1 MTYRSGFAILTTN
14 ESIIDLEDKVNSK
27 IIGAMLIL
35 GPILTMGVWI
45 VFDIDTSDMTP
56 SDQMATILAQSKKV
70 ELSSILN
77 VFGVMSMFTGLY
89 FLTRTLKSDNTVSN
103 TVSEIGGLL
112 LLLSVPVWV
121 VLVGSDISAIEI
133 AKKHGNEFGATI
145 IAASKSFQMVGIMM
159 VSGLFLLG
167 ISLILLNKYKRI
179 IGTLFVIA
187 SVCAFIDMVAD
198 TDAEVIA
205 MIGWMGMFLTT
216 LVLSLIHI

>member
-1 MTYRSGFAILTTN
+1 M
-14 ESIIDLEDKVNSK
+14 NSK

-216 LVLSLIHI
+216 LVTGILTTLQKEKQA

>member
-1 MTYRSGFAILTTN
+1 M
-14 ESIIDLEDKVNSK
+14 NSK
-27 IIGAMLIL
+27 VIGAMLIL

-45 VFDIDTSDMTP
+45 VLDVDTSDLTP

-70 ELSSILN
+70 ELGSILN

-187 SVCAFIDMVAD
+187 SVCAFIDMVAEP
-198 TDAEVIA
+198 DAEVIA

-216 LVLSLIHI
+216 LVTGILTTLQKEKQA

>member
-1 MTYRSGFAILTTN
+1 M
-14 ESIIDLEDKVNSK
+14 NSK

-103 TVSEIGGLL
+103 TASEIGGLL

-216 LVLSLIHI
+216 LVTGILTTLQKEKQA

>member
-1 MTYRSGFAILTTN
+1 M
-14 ESIIDLEDKVNSK
+14 NSK

-112 LLLSVPVWV
+112 LLLLRNLHRINFES
-121 VLVGSDISAIEI
+121 
-133 AKKHGNEFGATI
+133 
-145 IAASKSFQMVGIMM
+145 MM

-198 TDAEVIA
+198 PDAEVIA

-216 LVLSLIHI
+216 LVTGILTTLQKEKQA

>member
-1 MTYRSGFAILTTN
+1 
-14 ESIIDLEDKVNSK
+14 VNSK

-216 LVLSLIHI
+216 LVTGILTTLQKEKQA

>member
-1 MTYRSGFAILTTN
+1 M
-14 ESIIDLEDKVNSK
+14 NSK

-187 SVCAFIDMVAD
+187 SVCAFIDMV
-198 TDAEVIA
+198 TESDAEVIA

-216 LVLSLIHI
+216 LVTGILTTLQKEKQA

>member
-1 MTYRSGFAILTTN
+1 M
-14 ESIIDLEDKVNSK
+14 NSK
-27 IIGAMLIL
+27 VIGAMLIL

-45 VFDIDTSDMTP
+45 VLDVDTSDLTP

-70 ELSSILN
+70 ELGSILN

-133 AKKHGNEFGATI
+133 AKKHGNEFKTPINKPSRRDNFTKSMKTGTKRLLRD
-145 IAASKSFQMVGIMM
+145 AAIK
-159 VSGLFLLG
+159 
-167 ISLILLNKYKRI
+167 K
-179 IGTLFVIA
+179 TLPPTA
-187 SVCAFIDMVAD
+187 RA
-198 TDAEVIA
+198 
-205 MIGWMGMFLTT
+205 GNQ
-216 LVLSLIHI
+216 

>member
-1 MTYRSGFAILTTN
+1 
-14 ESIIDLEDKVNSK
+14 
-27 IIGAMLIL
+27 
-35 GPILTMGVWI
+35 MGVWI
-45 VFDIDTSDMTP
+45 VLDIDTSDMTP
-56 SDQMATILAQSKKV
+56 SAKMTAILAESTKA

-198 TDAEVIA
+198 PDAEVIA

-216 LVLSLIHI
+216 LVTGILTTLQKEKQA

>member
-1 MTYRSGFAILTTN
+1 M
-14 ESIIDLEDKVNSK
+14 NSK

-198 TDAEVIA
+198 PDAEVIA

-216 LVLSLIHI
+216 LVTGILTTLQKEKQA